1 MGFIR
6 EFVDPLSRSP
16 CFSDDDDKQG
26 VCVFPW
32 KNASRFEAKSLHDF
46 AFLLEEAAK
55 QEVSEEIRPALFSRW
70 LMEPVREGCSFV
82 MFLAHLLIFLNGW
95 PK

>member
-6 EFVDPLSRSP
+6 EVVDPQSRST
-16 CFSDDDDKQG
+16 CFSDDDKQD

-32 KNASRFEAKSLHDF
+32 KNASRFEATSLIDF
-46 AFLLEEAAK
+46 SFHPNEAGK
-55 QEVSEEIRPALFSRW
+55 REVSVEIRPALFSKW

-82 MFLAHLLIFLNGW
+82 LFLAHLLIFLNGCH
-95 PK
+95 K